1 MYKILAF
8 VVIVCI
14 INVSAFFLLPSA
26 QFMLT
31 KDFVSQPERI
41 LTFQFFHVNQMHLIE
56 NIVGLLIVGFIATEI
71 NLSMRDFL
79 FAYYL
84 SIFIVVPLALLIASD
99 YPLGGN
105 STGIYGVLALSL
117 FRSRKL
123 IPLKVSMPVFTLM
136 IFPSTLANLTKY
148 DFYSNKILQS
158 EFYHF
163 AGFLAGLAVSSF
175 SIKKRNYI
183 LRELK

>member
-14 INVSAFFLLPSA
+14 INACAFYILPA
-26 QFMLT
+26 NDFMLT
-31 KDFVSQPERI
+31 KDFLSHPERI
-41 LTFQFFHVNQMHLIE
+41 LTFQFFHVSFLHLIE
-56 NIVGLLIVGFIATEI
+56 NIIGFLLVGFIATEI
-71 NLSMRDFL
+71 NLGMRDFL
-79 FAYYL
+79 LAYYS
-84 SIFIVVPLALLIASD
+84 SIFIVVPLALLIASE

-105 STGIYGVLALSL
+105 STGIYGVLSIAL

-123 IPLKVSMPVFTLM
+123 IPLKVTVPLFTIMMFPVTL
-136 IFPSTLANLTKY
+136 TNLTKY

-163 AGFLAGLAVSSF
+163 AGFLAGAAVPSF
-175 SIKKRNYI
+175 SVRKRNYV

>member
-8 VVIVCI
+8 VVVVCF
-14 INVSAFFLLPSA
+14 INASAFFLLPSEG
-26 QFMLT
+26 FMLT
-31 KDFVSQPERI
+31 KDLLAQPERV

-71 NLSMRDFL
+71 SVSMRDFL
-79 FAYYL
+79 LAYYS
-84 SIFIVVPLALLIASD
+84 SIFIVVPLAFIIASD

-105 STGIYGVLALSL
+105 STGIYGVLALAL
-117 FRSRKL
+117 LRSRKL
-123 IPLKVSMPVFTLM
+123 IPLKVSIPVFGLM
-136 IFPSTLANLTKY
+136 IFPSTLANLAKY
-148 DFYSNKILQS
+148 DFYSNRVLQS

-163 AGFLAGLAVSSF
+163 AGFLAGIAASSF